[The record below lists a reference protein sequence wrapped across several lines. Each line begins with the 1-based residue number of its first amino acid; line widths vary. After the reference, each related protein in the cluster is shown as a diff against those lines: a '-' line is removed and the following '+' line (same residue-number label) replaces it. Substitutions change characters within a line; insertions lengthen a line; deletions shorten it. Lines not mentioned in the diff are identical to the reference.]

1 MLKVGLTGGIGS
13 GKSTVA
19 NLFADLGIP
28 VYNSDERAKWL
39 LNNNSSLQAQIK
51 SEFGDNVYEK
61 GILRTKYLAD
71 IVFNNP
77 AKLNRLNSFVHPEVA
92 LDFRNWLSDNSSAS
106 IVIKEAAILIE
117 SGAYKQLDEIILVTT
132 TQENKLK
139 RVSERDGVSE
149 EDVLKRMKFQIGDEE
164 KKQHADFLIN
174 NNSSI
179 RDLKVKVK
187 KLYDHFHSSLI

>member
-13 GKSTVA
+13 GKTTVA

-71 IVFNNP
+71 VVFNNP

-92 LDFRNWLSDNSSAS
+92 LDFESWLSDNSSAS

-117 SGAYKQLDEIILVTT
+117 SGAYKHLDKIILVTT
-132 TQENKLK
+132 SKVNKLK
-139 RVSERDGVSE
+139 RVSARDGVSE
-149 EDVLKRMKFQIGDEE
+149 DDVLKRMEFQIRDDE
-164 KKQHADFLIN
+164 KKYYADFVIN
-174 NNSSI
+174 NNSSLLELEI
-179 RDLKVKVK
+179 HVKN
-187 KLYDHFHSSLI
+187 LFNQLRSNLN

>member
-13 GKSTVA
+13 GKTTVA

-39 LNNNSSLQAQIK
+39 LNNNSSLKAQIK
-51 SEFGDNVYEK
+51 IEFGDNVYEK

-71 IVFNNP
+71 VVFNNP

-92 LDFRNWLSDNSSAS
+92 LDFESWLSDNSSAS

-117 SGAYKQLDEIILVTT
+117 SGAYKHLDKIILVTT
-132 TQENKLK
+132 SQVNKLK
-139 RVSERDGVSE
+139 RVSARDGVSE
-149 EDVLKRMKFQIGDEE
+149 DDVLKRMEFQIRDDE
-164 KKQHADFLIN
+164 KKYYADFVIN
-174 NNSSI
+174 NNSSLLELEI
-179 RDLKVKVK
+179 HVKN
-187 KLYDHFHSSLI
+187 LFNQLRSNLN

>member
-19 NLFADLGIP
+19 NLFADLGVP
-28 VYNSDERAKWL
+28 VYNSDDRAKWL
-39 LNNNSSLQAQIK
+39 SNNNSPLQAKIK

-61 GILRTKYLAD
+61 GILKTKYLAD

-92 LDFRNWLSDNSSAS
+92 LDFANWLSDNSSAS

-117 SGAYKQLDEIILVTT
+117 SGAYKHLDEIILVTT
-132 TQENKLK
+132 SQENKLK
-139 RVSERDGVSE
+139 RVSVRDGVSE
-149 EDVLKRMKFQIGDEE
+149 EDVLKRMEFQIGDEE
-164 KKQHADFLIN
+164 KKQHANFLIN

-179 RDLKVKVK
+179 YDLKVQVK

>member
-92 LDFRNWLSDNSSAS
+92 LDFESWLSDNSSAS

-117 SGAYKQLDEIILVTT
+117 SGAYKHLDKIILVTT
-132 TQENKLK
+132 SKVNKLK
-139 RVSERDGVSE
+139 RVSARDGVSE
-149 EDVLKRMKFQIGDEE
+149 DDVLKRMEFQIRDDE
-164 KKQHADFLIN
+164 KIYYADFVIN
-174 NNSSI
+174 NNSSLLELEI
-179 RDLKVKVK
+179 HVKN
-187 KLYDHFHSSLI
+187 LFNQLRSNLN

>member
-13 GKSTVA
+13 GKTTVA

-71 IVFNNP
+71 VVFNNP

-92 LDFRNWLSDNSSAS
+92 LDFESWLSDNSSAS

-117 SGAYKQLDEIILVTT
+117 SGAYKHLDKIILVTT
-132 TQENKLK
+132 SKVNKLK
-139 RVSERDGVSE
+139 RVSARDGVSE
-149 EDVLKRMKFQIGDEE
+149 DDVLKRMEFQIRDDE
-164 KKQHADFLIN
+164 KKYYADFVIN
-174 NNSSI
+174 NNSSLLELEI
-179 RDLKVKVK
+179 HVKNLFNQLHSDLN
-187 KLYDHFHSSLI
+187 